1 MLNLKAKKH
10 KAKSKDVKLINVPY
24 KATFRVRKKDGS
36 LGRKRF
42 NVVYKNKALNQVDV
56 SRADTVGLDY
66 FNNVNGN
73 KKVHI
78 VKARKHKKGRVE

>member
-1 MLNLKAKKH
+1 MAKAK
-10 KAKSKDVKLINVPY
+10 DIKLINVPY

-36 LGRKRF
+36 LGRKRY
-42 NVVYKNKALNQVDV
+42 NVIYKNKSLNQVDV

-66 FNNVNGN
+66 FNNINGN

-78 VKARKHKKGRVE
+78 VKPRKHKKGRME